1 MIHIGISGPIASG
14 KSTLAKSLKQLSLE
28 SGLACEIIPF
38 ATGVREVA
46 ALEEYNDIERR
57 ARITNLFYSWGYD
70 YHLSLQA
77 AALTDDYMQLY
88 PSEAGK
94 KNRRLL
100 QSIGTEVGRQHVCE
114 DIWIHRVQAECMKRF
129 TNNEIGLLDF
139 LISDDVRFD
148 NEALAVDVHVRID
161 IDANPTLL
169 FERTGN
175 LDALYT
181 YTQHA
186 SETSLSIPPLLTVPI
201 GFTQQDVLSL
211 LNQLERIRGLRG

>member
-1 MIHIGISGPIASG
+1 MIHIGLSGPIASG

-46 ALEEYNDIERR
+46 ALEAYNDIERR

-100 QSIGTEVGRQHVCE
+100 QSIGTEVGRNAVCE
-114 DIWIHRVQAECMKRF
+114 DIWIYRVQAECRMH
-129 TNNEIGLLDF
+129 NPVLDF

-148 NEALAVDVHVRID
+148 NEAMAVDVHVGIEIPENRED
-161 IDANPTLL
+161 VYWKRVEKFPA
-169 FERTGN
+169 E
-175 LDALYT
+175 YT
-181 YTQHA
+181 YNDHP
-186 SETSLSIPPLLTVPI
+186 SELSLTSRPQYTLPI
-201 GFTQQDVLSL
+201 GFTQQDVLTL